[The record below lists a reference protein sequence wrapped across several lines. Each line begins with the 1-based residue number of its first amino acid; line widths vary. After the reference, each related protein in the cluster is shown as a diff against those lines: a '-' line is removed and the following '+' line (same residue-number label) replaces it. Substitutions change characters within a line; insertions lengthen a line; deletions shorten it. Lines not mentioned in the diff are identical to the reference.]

1 MEIRCSKSWFQ
12 KNLKKI
18 MGVMN
23 LNGREFGDLI
33 GVTRQVVGYWARER
47 HEMPVYIFMAYK
59 YAFEKLELDA
69 NTEILLL
76 TSFDLEK
83 TQEEA

>member
-23 LNGREFGDLI
+23 YNGREFGELI
-33 GVTRQVVGYWARER
+33 GVTRQAVGTWVRGE
-47 HEMPVYIFMAYK
+47 HEMPNYIFMAYK
-59 YAFEKLELDA
+59 YAFEKLELDN
-69 NTEILLL
+69 NTYILLL
-76 TSFDLEK
+76 TIFDLEK
-83 TQEEA
+83 VQEEA